1 MGYMN
6 MDYCAVFSMFSED
19 FDSSEELFSNDKTD
33 INCNC
38 NINTNTNTNNNNING
53 YTSFA
58 LGLSDP
64 LEIMNDSWGLS
75 ADALL
80 TGTVSVTREEVASD
94 PNMRIP
100 SRKSSLDITAFPPLE
115 SDSPI
120 SNVDSS
126 SVDEV
131 PCLSLPPS
139 QIKREKSFSDLLQ
152 EEAYRLRA
160 VECKKRRLLRM
171 EILRKKRQQGLI
183 DYGHTIRYKQ
193 RSDLATRRVRSSG
206 KFVSEY
212 NYKNV

>member
-1 MGYMN
+1 MILALSGVPLVIVSIIAFVLIIGVIILVHEGGHFFFAKKAGILCHEFSIGMGPVLYKKQWGETTI
-6 MDYCAVFSMFSED
+6 CIRAIPIGGFVSMAG
-19 FDSSEELFSNDKTD
+19 EE
-33 INCNC
+33 I
-38 NINTNTNTNNNNING
+38 
-53 YTSFA
+53 
-58 LGLSDP
+58 
-64 LEIMNDSWGLS
+64 
-75 ADALL
+75 
-80 TGTVSVTREEVASD
+80 ASD
-94 PNMRIP
+94 PTMRMP
-100 SRKSSLDITAFPPLE
+100 SRKSSLDITAFLPLE

-120 SNVDSS
+120 NNVDSS

-183 DYGHTIRYKQ
+183 DFGHTIRYKQ
-193 RSDLATRRVRSSG
+193 RSDLATKRVRSSG

-212 NYKNV
+212 NYKNA

>member
-6 MDYCAVFSMFSED
+6 MDYCAVFSTFSDD
-19 FDSSEELFSNDKTD
+19 FASSEEIFSTD
-33 INCNC
+33 
-38 NINTNTNTNNNNING
+38 NNNNSNSNNING
-53 YTSFA
+53 YTSFT

-64 LEIMNDSWGLS
+64 LEIMNDPWEMS
-75 ADALL
+75 ADTLL
-80 TGTVSVTREEVASD
+80 AGMVSVSREEIASD
-94 PNMRIP
+94 PTMRIP
-100 SRKSSLDITAFPPLE
+100 SRKSSLDITAFLPLE

-120 SNVDSS
+120 NNVDSS

-183 DYGHTIRYKQ
+183 DFGHTIRYKQ
-193 RSDLATRRVRSSG
+193 RSDLATKRVRSSG

-212 NYKNV
+212 NYKNA

>member
-6 MDYCAVFSMFSED
+6 MDYCAVFSTFSDD
-19 FDSSEELFSNDKTD
+19 FASSEEIFSTD
-33 INCNC
+33 
-38 NINTNTNTNNNNING
+38 NNNNS
-53 YTSFA
+53 T
-58 LGLSDP
+58 
-64 LEIMNDSWGLS
+64 
-75 ADALL
+75 LL
-80 TGTVSVTREEVASD
+80 AGMVSVSREEIASD
-94 PNMRIP
+94 PTMRMP
-100 SRKSSLDITAFPPLE
+100 SRKSSLDITAFLPLE

-120 SNVDSS
+120 NNVDSS

-183 DYGHTIRYKQ
+183 DFGHTIRYKQ
-193 RSDLATRRVRSSG
+193 RSDLATKRVRSSG

-212 NYKNV
+212 NYKNA